1 MFCTFCKTVFKCFRS
16 PVAIILDTPGGLVC
30 VWLEVPL
37 QNTEMLFF
45 FFLKKTCG
53 RLFAKRSIAIRSMVS
68 DVLSADDGLKHSRLC
83 HHDPCYRPQRSWGKV
98 IFSEACVHILS
109 TGEVY
114 MVGPGG
120 GMCGCSG
127 GAWLLQGVC
136 VWLLGGHAWLL
147 PGGGHVWLLQG
158 GMHGCS
164 GGACVVAPGGACM
177 VALGGHAWLLWG
189 ACMVAPRGACVVAPW
204 GACVVSPGGGMCGI
218 RQDTEIRSMSRR
230 YASYWNAFL
239 YSDTFRRKLPVGTP
253 VERDVHVCGILG
265 VLSGDAIIKL

>member
-1 MFCTFCKTVFKCFRS
+1 MAMFCTFCKTVFKCFRS

-120 GMCGCSG
+120 ACVVALGGHGCSRGCVCGCS
-127 GAWLLQGVC
+127 
-136 VWLLGGHAWLL
+136 
-147 PGGGHVWLLQG
+147 G

-164 GGACVVAPGGACM
+164 
-177 VALGGHAWLLWG
+177 
-189 ACMVAPRGACVVAPW
+189 R
-204 GACVVSPGGGMCGI
+204 GGMCGCSSNGLSLVVWQFI
-218 RQDTEIRSMSRR
+218 HETEMKCI
-230 YASYWNAFL
+230 FL
-239 YSDTFRRKLPVGTP
+239 
-253 VERDVHVCGILG
+253 
-265 VLSGDAIIKL
+265 